1 MKFEGIYT
9 PIVTPFYD
17 DFSINKGAFAEAV
30 ELLVEAGVHGII
42 IAGTTGEYYAET
54 YEERI
59 ELMQLGK
66 DLIKDRTAVI
76 MGTGAIRTEDSVQ
89 YAEEAKRIGAD
100 ALLIATPPYA
110 YPTSREIALHALA
123 IERAADLPV
132 MLYNYPGRMSVSMD
146 EEVLD
151 RLGRNP
157 NFCAIKESSGDIDRL
172 HLLARDYTHIS
183 LACGMDDQ
191 ALEYF
196 AWGAKSWVCAGSNF
210 APEAHIALYQT
221 CVVEGDFSKGRR
233 IMSAMLPLMRVL
245 EQGGKFVQCIKH
257 GLTLRGID
265 CGPPRKPLQPL
276 NKDDKRELAEVIKT
290 MNTTIDAILNES
302 NANEDSTK
310 ANKGKK

>member
-17 DFSINKGAFAEAV
+17 DFSINKDAFADAV
-30 ELLVEAGVHGII
+30 ELLIEAGVHGII

-59 ELMQLGK
+59 EMMQLGK
-66 DLIKDRTAVI
+66 DLIKGRVPVI

-110 YPTSREIALHALA
+110 YPTSREISLHALA
-123 IERAADLPV
+123 IERAANLPV
-132 MLYNYPGRMSVSMD
+132 MLYNYPGRMSVTMD

-172 HLLARDYTHIS
+172 HLLARDYTHIQ

-196 AWGAKSWVCAGSNF
+196 AWGAKTWVCAGSNF

-221 CVVEGDFSKGRR
+221 CVINGDFTKGRR

-245 EQGGKFVQCIKH
+245 EQGGKFVQSIKH

-290 MNTTIDAILNES
+290 MNTTVDAILNEK
-302 NANEDSTK
+302 NFNETK
-310 ANKGKK
+310 KGKKS